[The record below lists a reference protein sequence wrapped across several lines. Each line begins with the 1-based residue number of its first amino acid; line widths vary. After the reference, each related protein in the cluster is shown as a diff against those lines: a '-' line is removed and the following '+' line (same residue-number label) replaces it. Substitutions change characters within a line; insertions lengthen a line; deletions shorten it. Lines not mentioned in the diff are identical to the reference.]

1 MNHELLTRMQQL
13 RLTGMQ
19 RAFEGILST
28 KNYELLSNDECLN
41 LLLQAEWEDR
51 ENKKISRNLQ
61 NAHFRYRASM
71 EEVDF
76 NHPRNLDKNQFMRLA
91 DCNFINMAENVI
103 ITGPTG
109 VGKSY
114 LASAIGHQACRMGYK
129 VIYFNTQK
137 LFSLL
142 KMSKADESYL
152 KETKRIEKQQLL
164 ILDDFGLQPLD
175 AQTRMMLLEVLEDR
189 HGLKSTLISTQLPIT
204 NWYEI
209 IGDSTVADAILDR
222 MLEKAARVELKGES
236 LRKRKK
242 D

>member
-28 KNYELLSNDECLN
+28 KNHELLSNDELLN

-51 ENKKISRNLQ
+51 ENKKINRNLH
-61 NAHFRYRASM
+61 NARFRYRANM

-76 NHPRNLDKNQFMRLA
+76 MHPRNLDKNQFMRLA
-91 DCNFINMAENVI
+91 DCSFINKSENVI

-137 LFSLL
+137 LFNLL
-142 KMSKADESYL
+142 NMSRADESYI

-175 AQTRMMLLEVLEDR
+175 TQHRMMLLEILEDR

-222 MLEKAARVELKGES
+222 MLEKAERIELKGES